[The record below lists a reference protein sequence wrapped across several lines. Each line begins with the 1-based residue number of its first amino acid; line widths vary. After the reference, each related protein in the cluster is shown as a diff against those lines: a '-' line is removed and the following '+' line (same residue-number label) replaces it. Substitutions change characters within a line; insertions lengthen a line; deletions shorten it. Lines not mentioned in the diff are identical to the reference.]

1 MSRRPTAAETYDSLM
16 EVGRAVQ
23 RGLRDLG
30 KIEGKNDLTS
40 DEELRQLVLSTS
52 KAILDHLPCLQ
63 LECDAIEHE
72 DSRYGAI
79 LARMER
85 REKLPDGFCE
95 ECEAPCD
102 NGPDAL
108 SCQDQADKGLCNEC
122 QLQPCDLREARPC
135 TE

>member
-1 MSRRPTAAETYDSLM
+1 MSRSPTAAETYDSLM

-40 DEELRQLVLSTS
+40 DEDLRQLVLSTS
-52 KAILDHLPCLQ
+52 EAILNHLPCLQ

-85 REKLPDGFCE
+85 REKLPDGFCD
-95 ECEAPCD
+95 ECDAPCGID
-102 NGPDAL
+102 PDAL
-108 SCQDQADKGLCNEC
+108 QCQDRAEAGLCDEC
-122 QLQPCDLREARPC
+122 QIQPCDLRGDGQ
-135 TE
+135 

>member
-1 MSRRPTAAETYDSLM
+1 MSRSPTFSETYDSLI

-52 KAILDHLPCLQ
+52 KGVLDHLPCLQ

-85 REKLPDGFCE
+85 GEKLPAGFCE
-95 ECEAPCD
+95 ECDEPC
-102 NGPDAL
+102 
-108 SCQDQADKGLCNEC
+108 GLRDGE
-122 QLQPCDLREARPC
+122 
-135 TE
+135 

>member
-1 MSRRPTAAETYDSLM
+1 MSRSPTFSETYDSLI

-52 KAILDHLPCLQ
+52 KAILDRLPCLQ

-85 REKLPDGFCE
+85 GEKLPDGFCG
-95 ECEAPCD
+95 ECDEPCGLD
-102 NGPDAL
+102 DSDPGL

-122 QLQPCDLREARPC
+122 QLQPCDLRGE
-135 TE
+135 EQ

>member
-1 MSRRPTAAETYDSLM
+1 MSRSPTFSETYDSLM

-40 DEELRQLVLSTS
+40 DEDLRQLVLSTS
-52 KAILDHLPCLQ
+52 KAILDRLPCLQ

-85 REKLPDGFCE
+85 REKLPDGFCD
-95 ECEAPCD
+95 ECDIDHEALQCR
-102 NGPDAL
+102 
-108 SCQDQADKGLCNEC
+108 DQADKGLCDEC
-122 QLQPCDLREARPC
+122 QLPCDMKR
-135 TE
+135 

>member
-40 DEELRQLVLSTS
+40 DEDLRQLVLSTS
-52 KAILDHLPCLQ
+52 KAILDRLPCLQ

-79 LARMER
+79 LARLER
-85 REKLPDGFCE
+85 REPLPDGFCD
-95 ECEAPCD
+95 ECGID
-102 NGPDAL
+102 PDAL
-108 SCQDQADKGLCNEC
+108 QCQDQADKGLCNEC
-122 QLQPCDLREARPC
+122 QLPCDMKR
-135 TE
+135 

>member
-1 MSRRPTAAETYDSLM
+1 MNRSPTFDETYNDLVAICKAAQSALYDC
-16 EVGRAVQ
+16 GRL
-23 RGLRDLG
+23 RGR
-30 KIEGKNDLTS
+30 NDLTS
-40 DEELRQLVLSTS
+40 DEALRQLVLSTS
-52 KAILDHLPCLQ
+52 EAILDRLPCLQ

-85 REKLPDGFCE
+85 REKLPDGFCD

-102 NGPDAL
+102 NGPEAL

-135 TE
+135 TQ

>member
-1 MSRRPTAAETYDSLM
+1 MSRRPTAAETYDFLI
-16 EVGRAVQ
+16 EIGRAVQ

-40 DEELRQLVLSTS
+40 DEDLRQLVLSTS
-52 KAILDHLPCLQ
+52 KAILDRLPCLQ

-85 REKLPDGFCE
+85 REKLPDGFCDE
-95 ECEAPCD
+95 CD
-102 NGPDAL
+102 NGPEAL

-122 QLQPCDLREARPC
+122 QLPCDLRDGK
-135 TE
+135 

>member
-1 MSRRPTAAETYDSLM
+1 MSRRPTAAETYDSLI

-40 DEELRQLVLSTS
+40 DEDLRQLVLSTS
-52 KAILDHLPCLQ
+52 KAILDRLPCLQ

-79 LARMER
+79 LARLER
-85 REKLPDGFCE
+85 REPLPDGFCD

-102 NGPDAL
+102 IDPGAL
-108 SCQDQADKGLCNEC
+108 SCQDQADKGRCDEC
-122 QLQPCDLREARPC
+122 QLPCDLRDGK
-135 TE
+135 

>member
-85 REKLPDGFCE
+85 REPLPDGFCD
-95 ECEAPCD
+95 ECGID
-102 NGPDAL
+102 PDAL
-108 SCQDQADKGLCNEC
+108 QCQDQADNGLCNEC
-122 QLQPCDLREARPC
+122 QLPCDLRDGK
-135 TE
+135 